1 MLLILILIFVPLVVG
16 LFCVLWP
23 RHAPWLPV
31 LPCVGTLAVSL
42 YLLRTGTPL
51 ELHLVDSHG
60 VSLLFDSTGA
70 WFMITNA
77 LVSLAV
83 LWHER
88 IKGGHR
94 FFFMLLTL
102 LHGCLNA
109 CFISGDLFNLYV
121 VIELTTIIAFLMVG
135 QGMQTR
141 HLWNAL
147 RYLFLSNVGMLF
159 FLLGTLLVY
168 EATGGFALQNVGSA
182 SPTAWAL
189 IVTGLLVKGGVFLPG
204 LWLPQAH
211 AESETGVS
219 ALLSGVVVNIGL
231 LPLLR
236 LGAYAPE
243 GQAMLRLLGMGG
255 AGLGLAL
262 AFCQRDVKRLLACST
277 VSQVGFILV
286 APAAGAVY
294 ACAHGLAKACLF
306 LCVGGL
312 PDRDLL
318 RVHERGVPRA
328 FMWPVTLAALSVAGC
343 PLFMGFSAKDGVF
356 AALTGSD
363 YAFMT
368 VAAVGTASLMMRLV
382 LLPRQSAS
390 PWNRSVW
397 PPLLLLC
404 LPLVVLGV
412 TMGPYT
418 ISAWLKAGGI
428 LLGGWFLHGVGLK
441 RLMRV
446 TLPTG
451 WERLEHVVGMTCL
464 VLLILMVMGDRL

>member
-1 MLLILILIFVPLVVG
+1 MLLIVVFVPLVVG

-23 RHAPWLPV
+23 RYAPWLPTG
-31 LPCVGTLAVSL
+31 PCLGTLGVSL
-42 YLLRTGTPL
+42 YLLYSNTTV
-51 ELHLVDSHG
+51 ELHLLDSHG
-60 VSLLFDSTGA
+60 ISLLFDPMAA
-70 WFMITNA
+70 WFMLTNA

-147 RYLFLSNVGMLF
+147 RYLILSNVGMLF

-168 EATGGFALQNVGSA
+168 ESSGSFSLRDMALA
-182 SPTAWAL
+182 PPTARAL

-236 LGAYAPE
+236 LATYAPD
-243 GQAMLRLLGMGG
+243 GQAALRLLGMGG
-255 AGLGLAL
+255 AGLGLVL

-286 APAAGAVY
+286 VPTAGAFY

-312 PDRDLL
+312 PDRDLM
-318 RVHERGVPRA
+318 RVHEQGVARPI
-328 FMWPVTLAALSVAGC
+328 MWPVTLAALSVAGC
-343 PLFMGFSAKDGVF
+343 PLLMGFS
-356 AALTGSD
+356 
-363 YAFMT
+363 
-368 VAAVGTASLMMRLV
+368 
-382 LLPRQSAS
+382 LP
-390 PWNRSVW
+390 
-397 PPLLLLC
+397 
-404 LPLVVLGV
+404 
-412 TMGPYT
+412 GP
-418 ISAWLKAGGI
+418 
-428 LLGGWFLHGVGLK
+428 
-441 RLMRV
+441 
-446 TLPTG
+446 
-451 WERLEHVVGMTCL
+451 
-464 VLLILMVMGDRL
+464 D

>member
-1 MLLILILIFVPLVVG
+1 MLLILVFVPLAVG
-16 LFCVLWP
+16 LLCVLWP
-23 RHAPWLPV
+23 RHARWLPV
-31 LPCVGTLAVSL
+31 LPCLGTLAVSL
-42 YLLRTGTPL
+42 YLLHTDPSI
-51 ELHLVDSHG
+51 ELHLIDSYG
-60 VSLLFDSTGA
+60 VSLVFDSMGA
-70 WFMITNA
+70 WFMLTNA

-88 IKGGHR
+88 IRGGHR

-168 EATGGFALQNVGSA
+168 ESSGSFALENAGSA

-236 LGAYAPE
+236 LAAYAPE
-243 GQAMLRLLGMGG
+243 GQNILRLLGMAG
-255 AGLGLAL
+255 AGLGLVL

-306 LCVGGL
+306 LCAGGL

-318 RVHERGVPRA
+318 RVQEQGVSRA

-343 PLFMGFSAKDGVF
+343 PLFMGFSAKEGIF
-356 AALTGSD
+356 TSLAGPG
-363 YAFMT
+363 YGFMT
-368 VAAVGTASLMMRLV
+368 IAAVGTASLMMRLV
-382 LLPRQSAS
+382 LLPRRSDS
-390 PWNRSVW
+390 PRTPSVW

-412 TMGPYT
+412 TMGPYAV
-418 ISAWLKAGGI
+418 SAWLKAGGI
-428 LLGGWFLHGVGLK
+428 LLAGWVLHGVGLK

-451 WERLEHVVGMTCL
+451 WEKLEHVVGMTCL
-464 VLLILMVMGDRL
+464 VLLILMVMGDHL